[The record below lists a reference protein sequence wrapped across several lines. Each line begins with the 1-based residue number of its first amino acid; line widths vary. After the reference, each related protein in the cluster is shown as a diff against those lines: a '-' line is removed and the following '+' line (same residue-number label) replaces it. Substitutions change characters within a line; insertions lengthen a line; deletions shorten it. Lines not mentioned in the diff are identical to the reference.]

1 MKYSRAVTHK
11 LLILLLTI
19 VLHSAFLT
27 HYINPTSSLLFLF
40 VVTISVNLTRSI
52 VHFTRR
58 VKRKPF
64 FVFVIW
70 LNPLL
75 DYGCLDS
82 TIGDEDKKETLRH
95 MRRKDGRKH

>member
-1 MKYSRAVTHK
+1 M
-11 LLILLLTI
+11 
-19 VLHSAFLT
+19 
-27 HYINPTSSLLFLF
+27 
-40 VVTISVNLTRSI
+40 
-52 VHFTRR
+52 HFTRR

>member
-1 MKYSRAVTHK
+1 M
-11 LLILLLTI
+11 
-19 VLHSAFLT
+19 
-27 HYINPTSSLLFLF
+27 
-40 VVTISVNLTRSI
+40 
-52 VHFTRR
+52 HFTRR
-58 VKRKPF
+58 VKRKLF

-70 LNPLL
+70 LNSLL